1 MPARHRERHRTEN
14 IGWLRAAVLG
24 ANDGIVSTAS
34 LVLGVAAAHGTHSNV
49 LVAGVAGLVAG
60 SMSMAAGEYVSVQ
73 SQADTKEAELELKRA
88 HPKADDTGERKD
100 LMATHHS
107 RWLDPS
113 LAQQVAE

>member
-60 SMSMAAGEYVSVQ
+60 AMAMAAGE
-73 SQADTKEAELELKRA
+73 LCLC
-88 HPKADDTGERKD
+88 
-100 LMATHHS
+100 THRQTPNRPTS
-107 RWLDPS
+107 SASARNS
-113 LAQQVAE
+113 K